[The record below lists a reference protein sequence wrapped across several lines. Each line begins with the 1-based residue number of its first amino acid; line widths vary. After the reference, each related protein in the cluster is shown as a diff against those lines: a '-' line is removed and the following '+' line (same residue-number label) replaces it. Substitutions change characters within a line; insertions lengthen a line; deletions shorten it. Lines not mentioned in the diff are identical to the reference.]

1 MGILMYN
8 NCINYLWIPDCFY
21 L

>member
-1 MGILMYN
+1 MGILMGN